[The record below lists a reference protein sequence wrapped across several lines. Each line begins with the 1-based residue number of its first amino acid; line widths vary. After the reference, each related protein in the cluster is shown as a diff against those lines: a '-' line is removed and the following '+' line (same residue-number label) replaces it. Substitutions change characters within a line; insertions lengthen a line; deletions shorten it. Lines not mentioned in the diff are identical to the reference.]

1 MAVCFS
7 FQALGT
13 LLARQRDDQLLAAC
27 WSTRT
32 PTYNCTP
39 QCYFSCELLLFIYLY
54 ILYACISV
62 LNIWSSQMALVVK
75 NLPASAEGIRDI
87 GLILGLGRFPGEG
100 IGYPLQY
107 FCLENLMDRGALL
120 AMLHRVAKSQA

>member
-1 MAVCFS
+1 MYKSYIF
-7 FQALGT
+7 T
-13 LLARQRDDQLLAAC
+13 
-27 WSTRT
+27 
-32 PTYNCTP
+32 
-39 QCYFSCELLLFIYLY
+39 YLY

-62 LNIWSSQMALVVK
+62 LNIWFSQMALVVK
-75 NLPASAEGIRDI
+75 NLPASAEGIRDV

-120 AMLHRVAKSQA
+120 AMVHRVAKSQA

>member
-1 MAVCFS
+1 MCLRDIVCS
-7 FQALGT
+7 VPEDTVDYLIYIKYG
-13 LLARQRDDQLLAAC
+13 AC
-27 WSTRT
+27 LYKS
-32 PTYNCTP
+32 YI
-39 QCYFSCELLLFIYLY
+39 FIYLY

-120 AMLHRVAKSQA
+120 AMLHRVAKSQAWLNIYNPQLKR